1 MYTQKPDGYLSIK
14 ESAELLGV
22 TTRTIHRLIQ
32 VGKVVSVQLVNKRVY
47 VEKESL
53 LKYGGGSNE

>member
-1 MYTQKPDGYLSIK
+1 MYTQKPDDYLSIK

-32 VGKVVSVQLVNKRVY
+32 FGKVVSVQLVNKRIY
-47 VEKESL
+47 VSKDSL
-53 LKYGGGSNE
+53 LKYGENNE

>member
-53 LKYGGGSNE
+53 LKYGGNNE